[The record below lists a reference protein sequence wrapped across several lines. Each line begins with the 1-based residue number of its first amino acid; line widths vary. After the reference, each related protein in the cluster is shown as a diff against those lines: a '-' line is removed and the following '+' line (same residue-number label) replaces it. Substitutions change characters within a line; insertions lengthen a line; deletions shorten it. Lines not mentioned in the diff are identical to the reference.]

1 MMNKIEGDLLQLAY
15 DGEFDIIVHGANCQ
29 NTMGSG
35 IAGQIAK
42 RFPQAV
48 EADKKTVAGGRDKLG
63 HYSFARV
70 PGKDDH
76 HFYIINAY
84 TQFNYGGGSDLFE
97 YEHFDRFL
105 KGLSLCLTCTPGVTR
120 IGFPYIGCGL
130 AGGDEN
136 RIVEK
141 IEEFSKILE
150 KSAEVTLVRFSK

>member
-1 MMNKIEGDLLQLAY
+1 MNKTEGDLLQLAY

-42 RFPQAV
+42 RFPSAV
-48 EADKKTVAGGRDKLG
+48 EADRRTVAGDREKLG
-63 HYSFARV
+63 HYTFAKIK
-70 PGKDDH
+70 GEGDH
-76 HFYIINAY
+76 TFHLINAY
-84 TQFNYGGGSDLFE
+84 TQFDYGGGSDLFE

-105 KGLSLCLTCTPGVTR
+105 KGFSLALLCTPGLTR

-130 AGGDEN
+130 AGGDEK

-141 IEEFSKILE
+141 IEQFSKIVE
-150 KSAEVTLVRFSK
+150 NHASVTLVRYVR